1 MNTIK
6 VKMCRFSQKAE
17 EGIYKKIWDMMR
29 DMPKLKSLKQAYEMI
44 IKGNY
49 AYITDESEARFMA
62 MQDCKN
68 LEMAEETFNKGVLS
82 FVIRKNAEFKRAFDK
97 Q

>member
-1 MNTIK
+1 MVNIY
-6 VKMCRFSQKAE
+6 RLSQKAE
-17 EGIYKKIWDMMR
+17 GGIYKKIWDMMR
-29 DMPKLKSLKQAYEMI
+29 DVPKIISPDEGYEMI
-44 IKGNY
+44 VKGNY
-49 AYITDESEARFMA
+49 AYMTDESEARFKA
-62 MQDCKN
+62 MKDCKN